1 MLGYALPRE
10 PNLRRTNAM
19 PAEDAHLDAFIG
31 AAAEALD
38 LPVEPEWKPAVK
50 ANLAVTLRLAAMVA
64 EFELPDE
71 AEPASV
77 FEA

>member
-1 MLGYALPRE
+1 MKEVSEGAVD
-10 PNLRRTNAM
+10 T
-19 PAEDAHLDAFIG
+19 FIG

-38 LPVEPEWKPAVK
+38 LAVEPEWKPAVK
-50 ANLAVTLRLAAMVA
+50 ANLAVTLRLAQMVA

-71 AEPASV
+71 AEPAPV

>member
-1 MLGYALPRE
+1 
-10 PNLRRTNAM
+10 M

-71 AEPASV
+71 AEPAPV